1 MDYKLCV
8 CCHFRAL
15 CSFAQENVFFF
26 NLLLFLYM
34 ITYFFLSIP
43 HIKIFSLLL
52 CTIMTK
58 SLWLLKSDLYLTLDS
73 KLEFYLHFAHFIN
86 NKKATYWSIDSWDW
100 KTLLKT
106 CPPGRKVCPW
116 SDLVSAWGSGW
127 WTTWRTWTGGWS
139 GRWWGSRVSR
149 NHILQ
154 RNNANISKKI
164 WRDSLRL
171 YLASWLMR

>member
-8 CCHFRAL
+8 CCHFRAFL
-15 CSFAQENVFFF
+15 CSFAQENMIFF

-34 ITYFFLSIP
+34 ITYFLSIP
-43 HIKIFSLLL
+43 HIKIFFLLL

-73 KLEFYLHFAHFIN
+73 KLEFYLHFLHFIN

-106 CPPGRKVCPW
+106 CPPGRKVCSW
-116 SDLVSAWGSGW
+116 SDLVSTWGSGW
-127 WTTWRTWTGGWS
+127 WTTWWTWTGGWS

-154 RNNANISKKI
+154 RNNANISEKI

-171 YLASWLMR
+171 YLASWLLR

>member
-1 MDYKLCV
+1 MGRKRRRGESNNWGRMDKNWWITNYVYAVISGLCV
-8 CCHFRAL
+8 RSHNKIC
-15 CSFAQENVFFF
+15 FFF

-34 ITYFFLSIP
+34 ITYFLSIP
-43 HIKIFSLLL
+43 HIKIFFLLL

-106 CPPGRKVCPW
+106 CPPGRNSLLLPEWLGVRMRFRVANNMKDMDRRMIRDVVGEQG
-116 SDLVSAWGSGW
+116 VSES
-127 WTTWRTWTGGWS
+127 
-139 GRWWGSRVSR
+139 
-149 NHILQ
+149 HI
-154 RNNANISKKI
+154 ATK
-164 WRDSLRL
+164 
-171 YLASWLMR
+171 